1 MTKSNIFDSNFIC
14 LIYKKLY
21 HEVTTMT
28 QTQKQKLFKL
38 LNIVAHIANNDDND
52 NNKDLVNSA
61 IDFQESLNQDW
72 NIDEFVDEIRK
83 NVEFIEI

>member
-1 MTKSNIFDSNFIC
+1 
-14 LIYKKLY
+14 
-21 HEVTTMT
+21 MT